1 MIKEI
6 NESLHYR
13 KFHTFADKL
22 KVCPK
27 KLDKLAYEAEQQEES
42 NDSLIQKCTQLHN
55 HLQFNGLIGNK
66 KALYYNIREYCK
78 LTGNKISDYVP
89 LTYHIKNGLTDPD
102 YKAMTLSFVQRKKQ
116 KFPNYWVMKPGEFSN
131 RGQGITCT
139 NKIEDV
145 RKRVNKCREQSK
157 ERKCSLIVQLYI
169 ANPLL
174 YYGRKFDIRV
184 YMMMTIN
191 NGKIKGYW
199 YQEGYVRTSS
209 FLWNINDIEDKYIH
223 LTNDAIQKTC

>member
-1 MIKEI
+1 
-6 NESLHYR
+6 
-13 KFHTFADKL
+13 
-22 KVCPK
+22 
-27 KLDKLAYEAEQQEES
+27 
-42 NDSLIQKCTQLHN
+42 
-55 HLQFNGLIGNK
+55 
-66 KALYYNIREYCK
+66 
-78 LTGNKISDYVP
+78 
-89 LTYHIKNGLTDPD
+89 
-102 YKAMTLSFVQRKKQ
+102 
-116 KFPNYWVMKPGEFSN
+116 MKPGEFSN